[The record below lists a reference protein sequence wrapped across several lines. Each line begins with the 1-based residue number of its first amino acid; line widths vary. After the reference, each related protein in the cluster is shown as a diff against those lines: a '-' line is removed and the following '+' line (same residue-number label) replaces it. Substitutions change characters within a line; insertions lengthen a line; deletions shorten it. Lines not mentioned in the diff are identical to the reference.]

1 MEKRKGI
8 VLDENFRI
16 EPDAL
21 NFTLIRE
28 EEGEINPK
36 TGKPTISK
44 GQWYC
49 PTLQSALRAYL
60 RESSR
65 DLTMEGDNDL
75 KDVLN
80 KLKQI
85 EDAINK
91 IN

>member
-1 MEKRKGI
+1 MIK
-8 VLDENFRI
+8 LDENFRI

-21 NFTLIRE
+21 NFTLIKE
-28 EEGEINPK
+28 MEGEVNPK
-36 TGKPTISK
+36 TGKPTISR

-65 DLTMEGDNDL
+65 ELFLDGEDDLAS
-75 KDVLN
+75 VFN